1 MNHLNDTY
9 KNSIALLTDFYE
21 ITMAY
26 GFWKNNM
33 HKQQAAFNLFFRN
46 NPFNGGFTITSGLDT
61 VIDFLENFRFTE
73 SDLSYLATLKGN
85 DNQPLFEKKFLDFL
99 GSMTFECDVDAIP
112 EGTVVFPHEPLVRIK
127 GPLLQC
133 QLIESALLNFINFQ
147 TLIATKT
154 ARIAIAAKGDLIM
167 EFGLRRAQGI
177 DGSLSASR
185 AAYIGGCQG
194 TSNVLAGKKFGIPVL
209 GTHAHSWVQAFDN
222 ELEAFDAF
230 ASALPNNTI
239 LLVDTYN
246 TAKGID
252 NAIAIIRKMK
262 AKGYKIGGIRIDSG
276 DLAYFSQLA
285 RRKLNEAGLPEIKIV
300 ASNDLD
306 EYIVNSLKQQEAEI
320 DSWGIGTKLVTAFD
334 QPALGGVYKLSAIES
349 KDGQWED
356 RIKLSEQSIKINIPG
371 LQQVK
376 RFYREGKMAGDMI
389 YDERTDLSGPVRMID
404 PADPTRTKILDKE
417 QLECEDILKPVFR
430 KGENL
435 YQKESIQEIQKRAS
449 AQINLLDKTIKRFI
463 NPHRYPV
470 GLEEGLYNR
479 RLQLIFKYKK
489 EMSDNQ

>member
-9 KNSIALLTDFYE
+9 KNSMALLTDFYE

-26 GFWKNNM
+26 GFWKHNM
-33 HKQQAAFNLFFRN
+33 HQQQAAFNLFFRD
-46 NPFNGGFTITSGLDT
+46 NPFNGGFTISCGLDT

-85 DNQPLFEKKFLDFL
+85 DNQPLFEKGFLDFL

-112 EGTVVFPHEPLVRIK
+112 EGKLVFPHEPIVRIK

-147 TLIATKT
+147 TLIATKA
-154 ARIAIAAKGDLIM
+154 ARIGIAAKGDLIM

-194 TSNVLAGKKFGIPVL
+194 TSNVVAGKKFNIPVL
-209 GTHAHSWVQAFDN
+209 GTHAHSWVQAFDS
-222 ELEAFDAF
+222 ESEAFDAF
-230 ASALPNNTI
+230 ASALPTNTI
-239 LLVDTYN
+239 FLVDTYN
-246 TAKGID
+246 TSRGID
-252 NAIAIIRKMK
+252 NAIAATRKME
-262 AKGYKIGGIRIDSG
+262 AKGYKITGIRIDSG
-276 DLAYFSQLA
+276 DLAYFSQMA
-285 RRKLNEAGLPEIKIV
+285 RNKLNEAGLSDMKIV

-320 DSWGIGTKLVTAFD
+320 DAWGIGTKLVTAFD
-334 QPALGGVYKLSAIES
+334 QPALGGVYKLSAIE
-349 KDGQWED
+349 KDGHWED

-371 LQQVK
+371 LQQIK
-376 RFYREGKMAGDMI
+376 RFYRNGKMAGDMI

-404 PADPTRTKILDKE
+404 PADPTRTKVLDKE
-417 QLECEDILKPVFR
+417 KLECEDLLKPVFR
-430 KGENL
+430 KGKNL
-435 YQKESIQEIQKRAS
+435 YQKESIQDLQKRTS
-449 AQINLLDKTIKRFI
+449 DQINLLDKTIKRFI

-479 RLQLIFKYKK
+479 RLQLIFNYKK
-489 EMSDNQ
+489 EMTDSE